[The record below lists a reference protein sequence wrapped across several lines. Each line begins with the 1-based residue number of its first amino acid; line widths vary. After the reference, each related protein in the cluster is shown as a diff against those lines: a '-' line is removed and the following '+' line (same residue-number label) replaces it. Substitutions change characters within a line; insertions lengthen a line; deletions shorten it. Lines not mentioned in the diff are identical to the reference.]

1 MRPIILTLLT
11 IFCLTTCPAPAH
23 AEFTQADRE
32 RIIQLLTKVE
42 EMDKRFDQV
51 DKRIDDLRMDLNKR
65 IDDLRTDTNNRF
77 EQVDNRFEQVD
88 NRFEQV
94 DKRFVELRE
103 DMNARFEQVNNQF
116 AQVNNQFETI
126 TNLLMA
132 IVGAFAAIVVMTIGF
147 AYWDR
152 RTMLRPLEA
161 EVIRIRKTVSDKVEV
176 QIQEIATKVENL
188 ETQVAQAAEAETG
201 KRRRIQDALAE
212 MGSRGGEDARL
223 AAIFRGLL

>member
-1 MRPIILTLLT
+1 MRPILITLLT
-11 IFCLTTCPAPAH
+11 IFCLTTCPAPVH

-65 IDDLRTDTNNRF
+65 IDDLRTDTN
-77 EQVDNRFEQVD
+77 NRFEQVD

-188 ETQVAQAAEAETG
+188 ETQVARTAEAEIG

-212 MGSRGGEDARL
+212 MGSKGGEDARL